1 VRSAEEI
8 MIAFGVPRDY
18 LMGGVTYENRAASRA
33 TLWSDTILPKLQIVA
48 SEIDLQVVPDPR
60 RTAQFNTNEIEALQE
75 SADQRVTRTVLL
87 VDADVLTIDEAR
99 SEVGRDPLP
108 GGAGALTQTPYRQR
122 AQVPA
127 VRNGHI
133 PALPIGT
140 S

>member
-1 VRSAEEI
+1 
-8 MIAFGVPRDY
+8 
-18 LMGGVTYENRAASRA
+18 MGGVTYENRAASRA